1 MQILAFPCN
10 QFGNQEPGDGASIK
24 EFAQKRCGA
33 ALARAQSVDITG
45 LLLEII
51 MRTSLLVSYSYC
63 SLQPARSLAARRAL
77 SAPSSATGSAFC
89 V

>member
-10 QFGNQEPGDGASIK
+10 QFGDQEPGDGASIK

-33 ALARAQSVDITG
+33 AQATAQSVDITG
-45 LLLEII
+45 RLLETV
-51 MRTSLLVSYSYC
+51 MCTSLLVSYC
-63 SLQPARSLAARRAL
+63 SLQPARILAACRAL
-77 SAPSSATGSAFC
+77 SAPSSATGPAFC